1 MSPQMKLA
9 DKPNKIG
16 RKKWKL
22 IFACFHVPC
31 PKVVHWENLL
41 PLFTFVSEKR
51 KAVVFPYVYI

>member
-31 PKVVHWENLL
+31 PKVVHWEDLL
-41 PLFTFVSEKR
+41 PLFTSVSEKR
-51 KAVVFPYVYI
+51 KAVVFP